1 MPTGIREG
9 SPRMAL
15 NQAWECTPRCPGEGH
30 SGPSGL
36 GTAGRARS
44 RGRQLPRAGANRRDG
59 ETPGSESRAESGRE
73 LRTAVLLDPKG
84 ASDGVLGGGA
94 GATGTRTQSSPPT
107 QSAKEP
113 VEGPGRCRF
122 STVLRDLPGQPFLLG
137 FERRP
142 SVIYQFGLNPNYCCL
157 QVSKF
162 SLLKKKEKEKERLSL
177 SFPKQSRPFG
187 A

>member
-1 MPTGIREG
+1 MEVFPKHKVNTKKEEHPSVPKGIREG

-36 GTAGRARS
+36 GTAARARS
-44 RGRQLPRAGANRRDG
+44 RGGQLPRAGANRRDW

-84 ASDGVLGGGA
+84 AFWEEGA

-107 QSAKEP
+107 QTAKEP
-113 VEGPGRCRF
+113 VDGHRRCRL

-142 SVIYQFGLNPNYCCL
+142 SVIYQFGLNLNYCCL

-162 SLLKKKEKEKERLSL
+162 SLLKK
-177 SFPKQSRPFG
+177 
-187 A
+187 